1 MILAKA
7 RIIEGRN
14 GEFWV
19 GLMFP
24 TGFNPEEVLPETV
37 KANDTIVPGTMRFP
51 PRRGNMND
59 IYREFE
65 VSFPVGLITECPSS
79 DIRITGRLRRGIGF
93 TASVVKPT
101 PV

>member
-7 RIIEGRN
+7 RIIEGRD
-14 GEFWV
+14 GDVWV

-24 TGFNPEEVLPETV
+24 TGFNPEEVLQETV
-37 KANDTIVPGTMRFP
+37 IANDTIVPGSMRYN
-51 PRRGNMND
+51 PRRGNLND

-65 VSFPVGLITECPSS
+65 ISFPARLITECPRSN
-79 DIRITGRLRRGIGF
+79 IRITGRFRRGIDF
-93 TASVVKPT
+93 TASVAKPA